1 MKESIILRNIQEK
14 LGITELNEMQKAM
27 LGKAGKSNIMLL
39 SPTGTGKTIAYLI
52 YLLKNI
58 KESTG
63 RVQAVILSPSREL
76 TIQISGVVS
85 AIATEHKVTCCYG
98 GHNFEDEANSLKA
111 TPDIIVSTPGR
122 LLDHIKRDNIYLQPV
137 RMLFLDEFD
146 KSLELGFQDEMGKI
160 IKRMPNI
167 SKQVLTSATLL
178 DEFPSFINIRDIESV
193 NFLYN
198 NTVEQRLCV
207 YNVKSDLKDK
217 LEALLCLI
225 SNLKEGKMIIFAN
238 HRESAMRIH
247 SFLQKHKLPVGMYHG
262 GLNQMEREKA
272 IYMFANDT
280 FQILVTTDLGSRGLD
295 IDNIKHI
302 IHYHIPL
309 QKETYT
315 HRNGRSAR
323 IDKTGSIYVITGPE
337 EKIPEFVKFDEEFP
351 LDKEAECPYR
361 KTMKTLYFSG
371 GKKEKISKKDILGFI
386 VSKTGIDAKFVG
398 KINVADHYSLVAVPF
413 NQVHSILQKLAGQKI
428 KNQKLKIA
436 ITK

>member
-1 MKESIILRNIQEK
+1 
-14 LGITELNEMQKAM
+14 MQKAM

-39 SPTGTGKTIAYLI
+39 SPTGTGKTLAYLI

-58 KESTG
+58 KESPG

-178 DEFPSFINIRDIESV
+178 DEFPSFINIKDIESL

-225 SNLKEGKMIIFAN
+225 SNLKEGKLIIFAN

-247 SFLQKHKLPVGMYHG
+247 SFHQK
-262 GLNQMEREKA
+262 
-272 IYMFANDT
+272 
-280 FQILVTTDLGSRGLD
+280 
-295 IDNIKHI
+295 
-302 IHYHIPL
+302 
-309 QKETYT
+309 QK
-315 HRNGRSAR
+315 
-323 IDKTGSIYVITGPE
+323 
-337 EKIPEFVKFDEEFP
+337 
-351 LDKEAECPYR
+351 
-361 KTMKTLYFSG
+361 
-371 GKKEKISKKDILGFI
+371 
-386 VSKTGIDAKFVG
+386 
-398 KINVADHYSLVAVPF
+398 
-413 NQVHSILQKLAGQKI
+413 
-428 KNQKLKIA
+428 
-436 ITK
+436 